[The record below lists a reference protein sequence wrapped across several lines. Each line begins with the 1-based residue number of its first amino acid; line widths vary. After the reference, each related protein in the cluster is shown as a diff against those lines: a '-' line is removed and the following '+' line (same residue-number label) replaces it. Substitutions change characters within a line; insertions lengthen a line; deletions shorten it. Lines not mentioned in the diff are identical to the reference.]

1 MITLFCA
8 AISSVVAV
16 CFKNYY
22 LMFGLIISFL
32 IVAIIILAIFYSE
45 LRIAYNAMS
54 ERLDQMIDVPKLN
67 KEAME
72 EKLKQGTHDDDFNT
86 ASTKANTKKEGLSSQ
101 DPEERD

>member
-1 MITLFCA
+1 MITLICA

-22 LMFGLIISFL
+22 LMFGLIIFFL

-72 EKLKQGTHDDDFNT
+72 EKLKQGTHDDFNT
-86 ASTKANTKKEGLSSQ
+86 ASTKTNTKKEGLSIQ
-101 DPEERD
+101 DPEEHD